1 MYLVFVQMLEAF
13 GMTSSIYSKER
24 LEILELDAVVR
35 PNLFVERNSG
45 TTGNVKE
52 NRECTRRWQPVA
64 PYLKASIIS
73 SSFLSIAS
81 KSWRR
86 DCSRPEYRL
95 PILVNR

>member
-24 LEILELDAVVR
+24 LEIFKLGVVVR
-35 PNLFVERNSG
+35 SNLFIERNSG
-45 TTGNVKE
+45 TTGNVKG
-52 NRECTRRWQPVA
+52 NRECAKRWRPVA